1 MNPAEKDRKKFLM
14 KLFPAQHPKD
24 RSQASAPVVMPMLP
38 EQTDRGRIINR
49 FFVKNMT
56 VAERVSA

>member
-1 MNPAEKDRKKFLM
+1 M

-24 RSQASAPVVMPMLP
+24 RLQASAPVIMPMPP